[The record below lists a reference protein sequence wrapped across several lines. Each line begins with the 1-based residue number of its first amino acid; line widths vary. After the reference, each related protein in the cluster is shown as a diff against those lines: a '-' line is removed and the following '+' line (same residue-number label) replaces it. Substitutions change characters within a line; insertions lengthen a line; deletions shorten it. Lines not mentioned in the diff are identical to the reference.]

1 MVSSLQNIT
10 MKNVLKGGFCHG
22 HLSPHP
28 VVKNITQYFFTELYM
43 DNVEELRCMVQ
54 FSPTQEEYTE
64 KQQRL
69 QRIIRTF
76 SVVQK
81 DYNIESEERLLRPT
95 KRLLG
100 LARIL
105 SHRLS
110 HHEFVGF
117 SQFMEYLIVLLLEDQ
132 FRLTRSED
140 FEDESMW
147 RRNVVKEF
155 KRVSKQ

>member
-1 MVSSLQNIT
+1 
-10 MKNVLKGGFCHG
+10 MKNVLKEGFSHG

-28 VVKNITQYFFTELYM
+28 VVKNLTQYFFTELYT

-54 FSPTQEEYTE
+54 FSPTADEYTE
-64 KQQRL
+64 KQRRL

-81 DYNIESEERLLRPT
+81 DYNIEAEERLLRPT

-100 LARIL
+100 LACIL

-110 HHEFVGF
+110 HQEFVGF
-117 SQFMEYLIVLLLEDQ
+117 SQFMEYLIVLLLNDQ
-132 FRLTRSED
+132 FRLTGSEG
-140 FEDESMW
+140 FEEESMW
-147 RRNVVKEF
+147 RRKVVKEF

>member
-1 MVSSLQNIT
+1 
-10 MKNVLKGGFCHG
+10 MKNVLKEGFSHG

-28 VVKNITQYFFTELYM
+28 VVKNLTQYFFTELYT
-43 DNVEELRCMVQ
+43 DNVEELGCMVQ
-54 FSPTQEEYTE
+54 FSPTADEYTE
-64 KQQRL
+64 KQRRL

-81 DYNIESEERLLRPT
+81 DYNIEAEERLLRPT

-110 HHEFVGF
+110 HQEFVGF
-117 SQFMEYLIVLLLEDQ
+117 SQFMEYLIVLLLNDQ
-132 FRLTRSED
+132 FRLTGSEG
-140 FEDESMW
+140 FEEESMW
-147 RRNVVKEF
+147 RRKVVKEF

>member
-1 MVSSLQNIT
+1 
-10 MKNVLKGGFCHG
+10 MKNVLKEGFSHG

-28 VVKNITQYFFTELYM
+28 VVKNLTQYFFTELYT

-54 FSPTQEEYTE
+54 FSPTADEYTE
-64 KQQRL
+64 KQRRL

-81 DYNIESEERLLRPT
+81 DYNIEAEERLLRPT

-110 HHEFVGF
+110 HQEFVGF
-117 SQFMEYLIVLLLEDQ
+117 SQFMEYLIVLLLNDQ
-132 FRLTRSED
+132 FRLTGSEG
-140 FEDESMW
+140 FEEESMW
-147 RRNVVKEF
+147 RCKVVKEF